1 VNFGPFDAKQAPS
14 ALVRAID
21 DLGPDVAIT
30 FSAVPALLTVRQ
42 AADVLGSSR
51 HHVAQLI
58 DTGALPAEFHG
69 LHRRVSR
76 TDVLALADRQSRIR
90 TEVLDS
96 LAELS
101 RREGLYDEF

>member
-1 VNFGPFDAKQAPS
+1 MDFGPFDAKHAPS
-14 ALVRAID
+14 ALARAID
-21 DLGPDVAIT
+21 DLGPDAAIT
-30 FSAVPALLTVRQ
+30 FSAVPALLTVGQ

-51 HHVAQLI
+51 HHVARLV
-58 DTGALPAEFHG
+58 DTGARPAEFHG
-69 LHRRVSR
+69 LH
-76 TDVLALADRQSRIR
+76 ADRQSRIR